1 MRVSVMKSHILMLAG
16 HVDHGKTA
24 LVKALTGVDPD
35 RLPEEKK
42 RGLTIDLGFT
52 GLELS
57 KGRFSL
63 GIIDVPGHA
72 DFVKNMVAGTG
83 GVDVGLLVVAA
94 DDGWMPQTEEHFQI
108 LSYLGVKRL
117 IVAVNK
123 SDIDQELT
131 ALTAE
136 QVGEQLAGTA
146 YADAPIIPTSA
157 LHRKGLNS
165 LRAALVKTL
174 EGQPEPD
181 DFGRVRIYMDR
192 VFTVPGQG
200 RVVTGTLQGGT
211 LQEGQSLRWF
221 PFKEILR
228 VRSLQSHGRKL
239 SQLGPG
245 TRVAINLAA
254 VHGNKH
260 SLEKLARGQLLT
272 DSGSMEE
279 SQVIDVLLFRSGR
292 TDHVP
297 KMGLRPL
304 RHDTRVRIHVG
315 SSNIAA
321 QLISLES
328 SELLAGEQ
336 GLARLKLERSSVFL
350 LGDRFIVRD
359 WSEQTTM
366 CGGAVLD
373 PQPPRKKSPRRGLQ
387 KVYLKTL
394 ANGSLTPKAFLV
406 ALVKRDFCLNRIKVD
421 WRFPIS
427 KEAFAA
433 LLSVEEAAGFLR
445 VHGDWLVEN
454 EYWEQGLRIIKEMIH
469 EHHKKEPQEAGLL
482 LSSIRNQIIRDQKET
497 PIHFFLETLD
507 QDGYQIEDAF
517 IREQNHLPHLTEQ
530 LQEVEARLLKA
541 FSRDVERPIEIAQ
554 DANNQ
559 VKALRYLLQNKR
571 VIRVGNRAYLLKSA
585 YDKKIERVISY
596 LNKNGRARVSEIKT
610 AAKLSRK
617 YLVPF
622 LESLDKQGIT
632 VRGGDFRSLGHETN
646 TVTTQGGC

>member
-1 MRVSVMKSHILMLAG
+1 MLAG

-24 LVKALTGVDPD
+24 LVKALTGVDLD

-57 KGRFSL
+57 EGRFGL

-83 GVDVGLLVVAA
+83 GVDVGLVVVAA

-108 LSYLGVKRL
+108 LTYLGVKRL

-123 SDIDQELT
+123 SDLDRDLT

-136 QVGEQLAGTA
+136 QAREQLAGTA
-146 YADAPIIPTSA
+146 YADAPIILTSA
-157 LHRKGLNS
+157 LHREGLNS
-165 LRAALVKTL
+165 LRAALVETL
-174 EGQPEPD
+174 EGLPEPD
-181 DFGRVRIYMDR
+181 DFGRVRIYIDR
-192 VFTVPGQG
+192 VFTIPGQG

-228 VRSLQSHGRKL
+228 VRSLQSHSRKL
-239 SQLGPG
+239 SQVGPG

-254 VHGNKH
+254 GHGNKH
-260 SLEKLARGQLLT
+260 SLDKLGRGQLLT
-272 DSGSMEE
+272 HPGSMEE

-304 RHDTRVRIHVG
+304 RHDTRVRIHIG
-315 SSNIAA
+315 SSKIAT
-321 QLISLES
+321 QLIFLES
-328 SELLAGEQ
+328 SQLLAGEQ
-336 GLARLKLERSSVFL
+336 ALARLKLERSSVFF

-359 WSEQTTM
+359 WSEQTTL

-373 PQPPRKKSPRRGLQ
+373 PQPPRNRSPRRGLQ
-387 KVYLKTL
+387 KVFLKTL
-394 ANGSLTPKAFLV
+394 ANGSLTPKEFL
-406 ALVKRDFCLNRIKVD
+406 AASVKRDFCLNRIQIE

-433 LLSVEEAAGFLR
+433 LCSVEEDAGFLHVR
-445 VHGDWLVEN
+445 GDWLVEN
-454 EYWEQGLRIIKEMIH
+454 EYWEEGLRKIKKMIH
-469 EHHKKEPQEAGLL
+469 EHHKMEPQEAGLS
-482 LSSIRNQIIRDQKET
+482 LSSLKNQFQRDQIKM
-497 PIHFFLETLD
+497 PIHLYFETLD
-507 QDGYQIEDAF
+507 KDGYRMEDAF
-517 IREQNHLPHLTEQ
+517 IREQNHLPLLTEQ

-541 FSRDVERPIEIAQ
+541 FSRDVERPVEIAQ
-554 DANNQ
+554 NANDQ
-559 VKALRYLLQNKR
+559 VKVLRYLLQTKR
-571 VIRVGNRAYLLKSA
+571 VMPIGNRTYLLKSA
-585 YDKKIERVISY
+585 YDKKIERVKSY
-596 LNKNGRARVSEIKT
+596 LNTMGLARVSEIKK

-617 YLVPF
+617 HLVPF
-622 LESLDKQGIT
+622 LEALDKQGIT
-632 VRGGDFRSLGHETN
+632 LRQGDLRSLRSAD
-646 TVTTQGGC
+646 